1 MAPRMSSISILVA
14 AGLLACAS
22 KAATDS
28 RDAHLGDSLG
38 TGGCDHGA
46 LVADREVRTR
56 IGTIA
61 SIGDCTDAKVGDVG
75 IRPGANADASGYGE
89 ASPSDNLD
97 STAAD
102 GVDSYKKTL
111 QLRLH
116 IPPVEVAAGETFEV
130 SLTIK
135 NTSKSFIAACVG
147 PSDGYMVEVGG
158 KKRFGDSFV
167 SDPTC
172 EEELYLQAGESTKL
186 VRRYMVPTVDPGKA
200 RWMARLQILD
210 PTTCIPM
217 GGCRGVTIESQTAGG
232 LIVLPSAAPPTD
244 P

>member
-1 MAPRMSSISILVA
+1 MSSISILVA
-14 AGLLACAS
+14 AGLLTCAVN
-22 KAATDS
+22 APTDS
-28 RDAHLGDSLG
+28 FGA
-38 TGGCDHGA
+38 GGSDRSGR
-46 LVADREVRTR
+46 VADNEVWTR
-56 IGTIA
+56 IGTGA
-61 SIGDCTDAKVGDVG
+61 SAGDCTDPEVGDVG
-75 IRPGANADASGYGE
+75 TRSGANADAGGHGD
-89 ASPSDNLD
+89 AGASDNGD

-130 SLTIK
+130 SLTIT

-186 VRRYMVPTVDPGKA
+186 VRRYVVPTVDPGKA
-200 RWMARLQILD
+200 RWIARLQILD
-210 PTTCIPM
+210 PTTCTPM
-217 GGCRGVTIESQTAGG
+217 GGCSGVTIESQTAGG
-232 LIVLPSAAPPTD
+232 LIVLPSAAPPAD